1 MANKRQSIKGHNN
14 TQAETIN
21 NINNVYLTV
30 EQQDVV
36 DRGIIDKI
44 FNNIISSIKEGQA
57 NKEKGLS
64 EVLLKSGK
72 KIIKNFKTD
81 ADRDEV
87 KDYYKYAYLK
97 IGLIEENY
105 KKIGIERG
113 NDVQSDIH
121 GYIHGLYTA
130 LKGKHNSSIEVLRE
144 LFKKLVPKGKEDNPL
159 YVNIAKAFVLFFFDD
174 CTIFEKTAE
183 EKKQTK
189 LEL

>member
-1 MANKRQSIKGHNN
+1 MANKRQAIKGNNN
-14 TQAETIN
+14 TQAETIVYTTN
-21 NINNVYLTV
+21 NYSAT
-30 EQQDVV
+30 EQEEVV
-36 DRGIIDKI
+36 DRGIVDEI
-44 FNNIISSIKEGQA
+44 FNSIISSIQDGQS
-57 NKEKGLS
+57 NKEKGLT

-81 ADRDEV
+81 ADREEV

-97 IGLIEENY
+97 ISLIEENY
-105 KKIGIERG
+105 QKIGIERG

-121 GYIHGLYTA
+121 GYIHGLYIE
-130 LKGKHNSSIEVLRE
+130 LKGKHDSSILILRE